1 MSTIGTGVAAS
12 VAAQSVSERQAVTK
26 RNAETRDSDKLR
38 RELEDR
44 FSPSNA
50 QVEEAGAAAAVEGDE
65 ESPADS
71 KDRERASE
79 RQRHAKHEAAKA
91 EPKIVGHIDVE
102 A

>member
-1 MSTIGTGVAAS
+1 MSTIGTGIAAS
-12 VAAQSVSERQAVTK
+12 VAAQSVAERQSVIKKADQDREK
-26 RNAETRDSDKLR
+26 QKLR

-50 QVEEAGAAAAVEGDE
+50 HVEEASAAAAIEGDD
-65 ESPADS
+65 ESPADT

-79 RQRHAKHEAAKA
+79 RQRNAKHDVMPAVGET
-91 EPKIVGHIDVE
+91 GHIDIE